1 MEQDKEQQVFLNY
14 CKGEARFKSQETRLK
29 MHNYNELLVWQKS
42 RELVKDIYLLTKN
55 YSQDEKFGLVSQMR
69 RSAVSIPSN
78 IAEGSGRSTDKDF
91 ANFLSIAMGSSFEL
105 ETQCWLSLDL
115 GFIEKEK
122 ATEIIKLI
130 KEIQKMLYSFRL
142 KIKS

>member
-1 MEQDKEQQVFLNY
+1 
-14 CKGEARFKSQETRLK
+14 
-29 MHNYNELLVWQKS
+29 MHNYTELVVWQKS
-42 RELVKDIYLLTKN
+42 RELVKDVYLLTKN

-69 RSAVSIPSN
+69 RAAVSILSN

-122 ATEIIKLI
+122 TTEIIKLI
-130 KEIQKMLYSFRL
+130 KEIQKMLYSFRQ
-142 KIKS
+142 KFKS